1 MSNYFFDLNRS
12 IGKLNKFTYSAKRS
26 DNKEKWCV
34 VDAEDKVLGRLASEV
49 ARRIRGKH
57 NPLFTP
63 HVDTGDWV
71 IVINADKIRLT
82 GKKWD
87 GKKYYRHSGYV
98 GSIKSETARELHS
111 RKPTELVRK
120 AVVGMLPKNKLGRQL
135 TNKLFVYANDQHPH
149 AAQKPETV
157 DL

>member
-1 MSNYFFDLNRS
+1 MNRS
-12 IGKLNKFTYSAKRS
+12 MKTLNKFTHSAKRS

-87 GKKYYRHSGYV
+87 DKKYYRHSGYI
-98 GSIKSETARELHS
+98 GSIKSETARELHD
-111 RKPTELVRK
+111 RKPTELIKK
-120 AVVGMLPKNKLGRQL
+120 AVTGMLPKNKLGRKL
-135 TNKLFVYANDQHPH
+135 NSKLFVYANDQHPH
-149 AAQKPETV
+149 AAQKPETIE
-157 DL
+157 L